1 MEEEMQMQEEE
12 EMSTED
18 IAVNTE
24 YVLNKLIDLLV
35 SKGVIK
41 EEELQEKLDE
51 DDDEDEDE
59 DEECEKCGSDEC
71 TCPEDTE

>member
-1 MEEEMQMQEEE
+1 MEEEMQEE

-35 SKGVIK
+35 SKGVIR

-51 DDDEDEDE
+51 DDEDEC
-59 DEECEKCGSDEC
+59 EECEGEC
-71 TCPEDTE
+71 TCE